1 MIKNISN
8 TGFIFRTIFVLTL
21 MLLLSPSNAFCQK
34 KETDSTETDKEDLN
48 EKIESIAEQ
57 TDAELDYTDLLE
69 NLNYYQKH
77 PVNLNNTTTDEL
89 EKLMVLSDIQISNL
103 FDHIARNGKL
113 LSLYELQSIS
123 GFDLE
128 TIYKLL
134 PYVYVSNDVSNRH
147 FSFKELLQNS
157 NNQLFLRTQQ
167 VLEQQQ
173 GFSLIT
179 DSALAASPNSRYL
192 GSPEEIYLK
201 YRFTYYNNISIGFTA
216 EKDAG
221 EEFFKGSQQNGFD
234 FYSAHFYMKDFGI
247 VKALAVGDFQA
258 QFGQGLALWTGL
270 GFGKS
275 SDGTNIK
282 KNAQGISP
290 YRSATDNLFMR
301 GVATTIGLK
310 DFELSVFYSSKKI
323 DGNITAIDST
333 TSEVMLISS
342 LQQTGLHTT
351 PGEIADKDAIGE
363 TSLGGHLCYKTKK
376 LNIGATAFRSEYSSI
391 LQHQVQLYNQF
402 QFNGKENTNY
412 GLDYSYIIK
421 NINIFGE
428 VAQSENNARA
438 FLAGVLMSL
447 DPKVSVSALYR
458 NYDKKYQALYSSAFA
473 ESSTPANEKGLFLG
487 ILLKPGRAYTVNAYM
502 DNISFPWLR
511 YRVDAP
517 SNALDYSVQVNWQPS
532 KKLEMYARYR
542 QTNKELNSSAAA
554 DIISIPSSTLKQ
566 SYRYNVSYKISPSIT
581 LKNRVELVRYKIG
594 SGAPQKGYLIYQDV
608 TYKKM
613 KSPFSLSFRYAL
625 FDADT
630 YDSRIYSF
638 ENDVL
643 NAYSIPAFY
652 YKGTRYYITA
662 KYSFNRNIDVWLRFA
677 QTNYSNRDVIG
688 TGLTTING
696 NTKTEVKAQLRIRF

>member
-1 MIKNISN
+1 MIKHIPNI
-8 TGFIFRTIFVLTL
+8 GFIFRTIFVLTIL
-21 MLLLSPSNAFCQK
+21 YFLSPSNAFCQK
-34 KETDSTETDKEDLN
+34 KETDSTDTEKEDVN
-48 EKIESIAEQ
+48 QKVESIAEQ

-77 PVNLNNTTTDEL
+77 PINLNNTTADEL
-89 EKLMVLSDIQISNL
+89 EKLIVLSDIQINNL

-113 LSLYELQSIS
+113 LSLFELQTIS

-128 TIYKLL
+128 TINKLL

-147 FSFKELLQNS
+147 FSFKELIQNS
-157 NNQLFLRTQQ
+157 SNQLFIRSQQ

-173 GFSLIT
+173 GFSPIT

-192 GSPEEIYLK
+192 GSPQTLYLK
-201 YRFTYYNNISIGFTA
+201 YRFTYYNNISIGLTA

-221 EEFFKGSQQNGFD
+221 EEFFKGSQKNGFD

-290 YRSATDNLFMR
+290 YRSVTDNLFMR
-301 GVATTIGLK
+301 GVATTIGFK

-333 TSEVMLISS
+333 TSEVLLISS
-342 LQQTGLHTT
+342 LQQTGLHST
-351 PGEIADKDAIGE
+351 PGEVADKDAIGE
-363 TSLGGHLCYKTKK
+363 TSMGGHICYKTKK
-376 LNIGATAFRSEYSSI
+376 VNIGATAFRSEYSSN

-412 GLDYSYIIK
+412 SLDYSYIIK

-428 VAQSENNARA
+428 IAQSENNARA
-438 FLAGVLMSL
+438 YLTGALISL
-447 DPKVSVSALYR
+447 DPKVSLSALYR

-473 ESSTPANEKGLFLG
+473 ESSTPANEKGLYFG
-487 ILLKPGRAYTVNAYM
+487 ILLKPVRAFTINAYM

-517 SNALDYSVQVNWQPS
+517 SKALDYSLQVNWKPS
-532 KKLEMYARYR
+532 KKMEMYVRYR
-542 QTNKELNSSAAA
+542 QTNKELNNSAAN
-554 DIISIPSSTLKQ
+554 DIIDIPSNTLKQ
-566 SYRYNVSYKISPSIT
+566 SYRYNVSFKISPSIT
-581 LKNRVELVRYKIG
+581 LKNRVELMRYKVG
-594 SGAPQKGYLIYQDV
+594 SADPQKGYMIYQDV
-608 TYKKM
+608 SYKKM
-613 KSPFSLSFRYAL
+613 KSPFSFSCRYAL
-625 FDADT
+625 FDADS
-630 YDSRIYSF
+630 YDSRIYSY
-638 ENDVL
+638 ETDVL
-643 NAYSIPAFY
+643 YAYSIPAFY

-662 KYSFNRNIDVWLRFA
+662 KYTINRNIDIWLRFA
-677 QTNYSNRDVIG
+677 QTNYTNRDVIG
-688 TGLTTING
+688 TGLTTIDG